1 MRTLLHIICI
11 IQSLHVVFS
20 QNENMCAHKET
31 EMTITR
37 SIEVSL
43 EGNIGQVECT
53 GRVTVKQCE
62 GTCVSKA
69 KPSGNSETG
78 MERVNI

>member
-1 MRTLLHIICI
+1 
-11 IQSLHVVFS
+11 
-20 QNENMCAHKET
+20 
-31 EMTITR
+31 MTITR